1 MKSVLVL
8 VNTDRN
14 FTPASL
20 MQIYARQATGALFER
35 GRFGEAQLILSALS
49 DNALRPVPRPY
60 RDMVRASLM
69 KHMLLQTIND

>member
-20 MQIYARQATGALFER
+20 MQIYARQAAGALFER
-35 GRFGEAQLILSALS
+35 GRFGEAQLILSGTA
-49 DNALRPVPRPY
+49 Y
-60 RDMVRASLM
+60 RYHHWSIGEGVVTLFLEEVSAC
-69 KHMLLQTIND
+69 